1 MCEYV
6 HMRAG
11 ACGVEF
17 PGPGIAKDC
26 DPLTVGAGNELGFS
40 EIAVSALNH
49 RNICSTLRY
58 IDRNIC
64 SALR

>member
-26 DPLTVGAGNELGFS
+26 DPLTVGAGN
-40 EIAVSALNH
+40 
-49 RNICSTLRY
+49 
-58 IDRNIC
+58 
-64 SALR
+64 